1 MKAYIAENV
10 RGVYA
15 FGEDGTLIANREFQ
29 GEPAKA
35 LDRLLK
41 GEPVEELVG
50 LLEELNGGEYTEFVV
65 EDTELARKLKEMEY
79 SATAEF
85 PNVAGEELRS
95 SPEEFLGE
103 NWFEEYFNAGVALT
117 RARIQEQS
125 GARDKMIIQAIEA
138 LDDID
143 KVTNLLV
150 SRLREWYG
158 LHFPELDE
166 ILPKHEQYVA
176 FVSMVGAKEN
186 PNDDKLKK
194 LGFPDSKAEKILK
207 AAEKS
212 MGAPLGR
219 FDEGVIK
226 KLAGEINDL
235 YRLRGEIENY
245 LETAMDEVAP
255 NLKALVGAKLGARLL
270 SLAGGLKELAM
281 MPASTI
287 QVLGAEKAL
296 FRHLRSGAKPPKHG
310 VIFQYPAI
318 NRSPWWQRGKIA
330 RALAG
335 KLAIAARVDYFSGEY
350 IGEELKQ
357 ELEMRIEEIKGK
369 YPNPPKRKAKPEKK
383 KKEKFKGKKGK
394 GGKYEKGRKFEK
406 KEKFKGKKS
415 EKGGKDKRNKG
426 EKKKKKPKGGK
437 R

>member
-1 MKAYIAENV
+1 MRVYIAENV

-15 FGEDGTLIANREFQ
+15 FDGDGRLISSAHFT
-29 GEPAKA
+29 GDPAAKI
-35 LDRLLK
+35 DRLMK
-41 GEPVEELVG
+41 GKPVDELTG
-50 LLEELNGGEYTEFVV
+50 LLEGLSASGYTEFVV
-65 EDTELARKLKEMEY
+65 EDSELARNLKELGY
-79 SATAEF
+79 SATSEF
-85 PNVAGEELRS
+85 PNVAGERLRS

-103 NWFEEYFNAGVALT
+103 NWFGEYYRIGVSLT
-117 RARIQEQS
+117 RLRIQEQS

-166 ILPKHEQYVA
+166 LLPKHEQYVT
-176 FVSMVGAKEN
+176 FVAEIGAREN
-186 PNDDKLKK
+186 LTPEKLRS
-194 LGFPDSKAEKILK
+194 LGFPEAKAEKILK

-212 MGAPLGR
+212 MGAELGR
-219 FDEGVIK
+219 FDSEIIR
-226 KLAGEINDL
+226 KLAGEIIDL
-235 YRLRGEIENY
+235 YRLRGEIEDY
-245 LETAMDEVAP
+245 LENAMAEVAP

-270 SLAGGLKELAM
+270 SLSGGLRELAM

-350 IGEELKQ
+350 IGEELKK
-357 ELEMRIEEIKGK
+357 ELEARIEEIKKK
-369 YPNPPKRKAKPEKK
+369 YPNPPKRKSKPEKK
-383 KKEKFKGKKGK
+383 KKEKFKAKK
-394 GGKYEKGRKFEK
+394 KGRKFEK
-406 KEKFKGKKS
+406 REKGRGMKGKK
-415 EKGGKDKRNKG
+415 EKS
-426 EKKKKKPKGGK
+426 KKKKSRGGK

>member
-1 MKAYIAENV
+1 MKAYLAENV
-10 RGVYA
+10 RGIYA
-15 FGEDGTLIANREFQ
+15 FDETGKLIASKPFSGKPEIS
-29 GEPAKA
+29 

-41 GEPVEELVG
+41 GEPSDEL
-50 LLEELNGGEYTEFVV
+50 LAFLEELSGEGYNEFVV
-65 EDTELARKLKEMEY
+65 EDTELSRNLKEFGY
-79 SATAEF
+79 NVTAEF
-85 PNVAGEELRS
+85 PNIAGEKLRS

-103 NWFEEYFNAGVALT
+103 GWFDEYFSVGVALT
-117 RARIQEQS
+117 RLRIQEQS

-143 KVTNLLV
+143 KVINLLV
-150 SRLREWYG
+150 SRLREWYS

-166 ILPKHEQYVA
+166 ILPKHQQYVA
-176 FVSMVGAKEN
+176 FVKEIGPREN
-186 PNDDKLKK
+186 VSREKLEE
-194 LGFPDSKAEKILK
+194 LGFSEGKIEKILK

-212 MGAPLGR
+212 MGAPLGK
-219 FDEGVIK
+219 FDSEIIR
-226 KLAGEINDL
+226 KLASEISDL
-235 YRLRGEIENY
+235 YKLREQIEDY
-245 LETAMDEVAP
+245 LETAVGEVAP
-255 NLKALVGAKLGARLL
+255 NLKALVGAKLAARLM

-296 FRHLRSGAKPPKHG
+296 FRHLRTGAKPPKHG

-350 IGEELKQ
+350 IGEELKK
-357 ELEMRIEEIKGK
+357 ELEQRIKEIKEK
-369 YPNPPKRKAKPEKK
+369 YPNPPKRKAKPVKK
-383 KKEKFKGKKGK
+383 KKEKFKGKKK
-394 GGKYEKGRKFEK
+394 GK
-406 KEKFKGKKS
+406 KEKKGRGKS
-415 EKGGKDKRNKG
+415 DKRGKDKKA
-426 EKKKKKPKGGK
+426 KKKKKGK

>member
-1 MKAYIAENV
+1 MKVYLGENV
-10 RGVYA
+10 RGIYA
-15 FGEDGTLIANREFQ
+15 FDETGKLIGSKPFGGKPEVS
-29 GEPAKA
+29 

-41 GEPVEELVG
+41 GEPSDELLA
-50 LLEELNGGEYTEFVV
+50 LLDELKGEGYEEFVV
-65 EDTELARKLKEMEY
+65 EDPELSRNLKELGY
-79 SATAEF
+79 NVTAEF
-85 PNVAGEELRS
+85 PNLAGEKLRS
-95 SPEEFLGE
+95 NPEEFLGKG
-103 NWFEEYFNAGVALT
+103 WFDEYFSVGVALT
-117 RARIQEQS
+117 RLRIQEQS

-143 KVTNLLV
+143 KVINLLV

-166 ILPKHEQYVA
+166 ILPKHGQYVT
-176 FVSMVGAKEN
+176 FVREIGPRESVTRE
-186 PNDDKLKK
+186 KLEE
-194 LGFPDSKAEKILK
+194 LGFSEGKIEKILK
-207 AAEKS
+207 AAESS
-212 MGAPLGR
+212 MGAPLGK
-219 FDEGVIK
+219 FDADIIV
-226 KLAGEINDL
+226 KLASEISDL
-235 YRLRGEIENY
+235 YRLREQIEDY
-245 LETAMDEVAP
+245 LETAVGEVAP
-255 NLKALVGAKLGARLL
+255 NLKALVGAKLTARLM
-270 SLAGGLKELAM
+270 SLAGGLRELAM

-350 IGEELKQ
+350 IAEELKQ
-357 ELEMRIEEIKGK
+357 EIEQRIQEIKQK

-383 KKEKFKGKKGK
+383 KKKFKGKEKRGK
-394 GGKYEKGRKFEK
+394 GFGGKK
-406 KEKFKGKKS
+406 KEKAVKGKKV
-415 EKGGKDKRNKG
+415 EKGKKR
-426 EKKKKKPKGGK
+426 KKGK

>member
-1 MKAYIAENV
+1 MTMKAYIAENV
-10 RGVYA
+10 RGIYA
-15 FGEDGTLIANREFQ
+15 FDGDGNLIESKPF
-29 GEPAKA
+29 AKKPEA
-35 LDRLLK
+35 SLDKLLK
-41 GEPVEELVG
+41 GEPVDELIR
-50 LLEELNGGEYTEFVV
+50 LIDELSEKGYTEFIV
-65 EDTELARKLKEMEY
+65 EDTELARNLKELGY

-85 PNVAGEELRS
+85 PNIAGEKLRAN
-95 SPEEFLGE
+95 PGEFLGGG
-103 NWFEEYFNAGVALT
+103 WFDEYFNVGVALT
-117 RARIQEQS
+117 RLRIQEQS

-143 KVTNLLV
+143 KVVNLLV

-176 FVSMVGAKEN
+176 FVSAVGSRENATEERLKSLGLPDAKV
-186 PNDDKLKK
+186 
-194 LGFPDSKAEKILK
+194 EKILK

-212 MGAPLGR
+212 MGAPLGK
-219 FDEGVIK
+219 FDEDIIR
-226 KLAGEINDL
+226 KLAGEISDL
-235 YRLRGEIENY
+235 YKLRRQIEDY

-255 NLKALVGAKLGARLL
+255 NLKALVGAKLAARLM
-270 SLAGGLKELAM
+270 SLAGGLRELAM

-296 FRHLRSGAKPPKHG
+296 FRHLRTGAKPPKHG

-350 IGEELKQ
+350 IAEELKQ
-357 ELEMRIEEIKGK
+357 EIEQRIQEIKQK
-369 YPNPPKRKAKPEKK
+369 YPNPPKRKAKPAKK
-383 KKEKFKGKKGK
+383 KKKAKGKKKGK
-394 GGKYEKGRKFEK
+394 KFEK
-406 KEKFKGKKS
+406 KEKAKGKR
-415 EKGGKDKRNKG
+415 EKGGK
-426 EKKKKKPKGGK
+426 KKKAKNK

>member
-1 MKAYIAENV
+1 MKAYLAENV
-10 RGVYA
+10 RGIYA
-15 FGEDGTLIANREFQ
+15 FDEGGNLIDQRVFSGKPENS
-29 GEPAKA
+29 

-41 GEPVEELVG
+41 GEPSDELISF
-50 LLEELNGGEYTEFVV
+50 LEELKERGYDEFVV
-65 EDTELARKLKEMEY
+65 EDSELSRALKELGY
-79 SATAEF
+79 NATAEF
-85 PNVAGEELRS
+85 PNIAGEKLRS

-103 NWFEEYFNAGVALT
+103 NWFEEYFSVGVALT
-117 RARIQEQS
+117 RLRIQEQS
-125 GARDKMIIQAIEA
+125 GARDKMIIQAIES

-143 KVTNLLV
+143 KVINLLV
-150 SRLREWYG
+150 SRLREWYS

-166 ILPKHEQYVA
+166 ILPKHQQYVA
-176 FVSMVGAKEN
+176 FVKTVGPREN
-186 PNDDKLKK
+186 VSEEKLKS
-194 LGFPDSKAEKILK
+194 LGLPEGKIEKIIK
-207 AAEKS
+207 AAESS
-212 MGAPLGR
+212 MGAPLGK
-219 FDEGVIK
+219 FDAEIIV
-226 KLAGEINDL
+226 KLASEISDL
-235 YRLRGEIENY
+235 YKLREQIEDY

-350 IGEELKQ
+350 IAEELKQ
-357 ELEMRIEEIKGK
+357 EIEQRIQEIKEK
-369 YPNPPKRKAKPEKK
+369 YPNPPKRKAKPAKK
-383 KKEKFKGKKGK
+383 KKEKAKGKKKGK
-394 GGKYEKGRKFEK
+394 GEKGRKFEK
-406 KEKFKGKKS
+406 KEKMKGKK
-415 EKGGKDKRNKG
+415 D
-426 EKKKKKPKGGK
+426 KKKKKKGKGGK

>member
-1 MKAYIAENV
+1 MRVYIAENV

-15 FGEDGTLIANREFQ
+15 FDESGKLIASKPFSGKPETS
-29 GEPAKA
+29 

-41 GEPVEELVG
+41 GEPSDELSALLDELKGEGYEE
-50 LLEELNGGEYTEFVV
+50 FIV
-65 EDTELARKLKEMEY
+65 EDTELSRKLKELGY
-79 SATAEF
+79 NATAEF
-85 PNVAGEELRS
+85 PNLAGEKLRS

-103 NWFEEYFNAGVALT
+103 NWFDEYYTVGVALT
-117 RARIQEQS
+117 RLRIQEQS

-143 KVTNLLV
+143 KVINLLV

-166 ILPKHEQYVA
+166 ILPKHPQYVT
-176 FVSMVGAKEN
+176 FVKEIGPREN
-186 PNDDKLKK
+186 VSREKLEK
-194 LGFPDSKAEKILK
+194 LGFSEGKIKKILK

-212 MGAPLGR
+212 MGAPLGK
-219 FDEGVIK
+219 FDSEIIR
-226 KLAGEINDL
+226 KLASEISDL
-235 YRLRGEIENY
+235 YKLREQIEDY

-255 NLKALVGAKLGARLL
+255 NLKALVGAKLAARLM

-296 FRHLRSGAKPPKHG
+296 FRHLRTGAKPPKHG

-350 IGEELKQ
+350 IGEELKK
-357 ELEMRIEEIKGK
+357 ELEQRIKEIKEK

-383 KKEKFKGKKGK
+383 KKKKFKGKEKKGK
-394 GGKYEKGRKFEK
+394 KHEKGRKEK
-406 KEKFKGKKS
+406 KGKGKPDK
-415 EKGGKDKRNKG
+415 KG
-426 EKKKKKPKGGK
+426 KKKKKGK

>member
-1 MKAYIAENV
+1 MKAYLAENV
-10 RGVYA
+10 RGIYA
-15 FGEDGTLIANREFQ
+15 FDESGNLIDQRVFSGRPEAS
-29 GEPAKA
+29 

-41 GEPVEELVG
+41 GEPSDELISF
-50 LLEELNGGEYTEFVV
+50 LDELRERGYDEFVL
-65 EDTELARKLKEMEY
+65 EDSELSRNLKELGY
-79 SATAEF
+79 NTSAEF
-85 PNVAGEELRS
+85 PNVAGEKLRS

-103 NWFEEYFNAGVALT
+103 SWFEEYFNVGVALT
-117 RARIQEQS
+117 RLRIQEQS
-125 GARDKMIIQAIEA
+125 GARDKMIIQAIES

-143 KVTNLLV
+143 KVINLLV
-150 SRLREWYG
+150 SRLREWYS

-166 ILPKHEQYVA
+166 ILPKHQQYVA
-176 FVSMVGAKEN
+176 FVKAVGPREN
-186 PNDDKLKK
+186 VSEEKLKS
-194 LGFPDSKAEKILK
+194 LGLPEGKIEKIIR
-207 AAEKS
+207 AAETS
-212 MGAPLGR
+212 MGAPLGK
-219 FDEGVIK
+219 FDADIIM
-226 KLAGEINDL
+226 KLASEISDL
-235 YRLRGEIENY
+235 YRLREQIEDY
-245 LETAMDEVAP
+245 LEMAMDEVAP

-350 IGEELKQ
+350 IAEELKQ
-357 ELEMRIEEIKGK
+357 EIEQRIQEIKQK

-383 KKEKFKGKKGK
+383 KKKKFRGKEKRGKGFGGKKKEKAGKGKKG
-394 GGKYEKGRKFEK
+394 
-406 KEKFKGKKS
+406 
-415 EKGGKDKRNKG
+415 EKGGK
-426 EKKKKKPKGGK
+426 KKKKGK

>member
-1 MKAYIAENV
+1 
-10 RGVYA
+10 
-15 FGEDGTLIANREFQ
+15 
-29 GEPAKA
+29 
-35 LDRLLK
+35 
-41 GEPVEELVG
+41 
-50 LLEELNGGEYTEFVV
+50 
-65 EDTELARKLKEMEY
+65 
-79 SATAEF
+79 
-85 PNVAGEELRS
+85 
-95 SPEEFLGE
+95 
-103 NWFEEYFNAGVALT
+103 
-117 RARIQEQS
+117 
-125 GARDKMIIQAIEA
+125 MIIQAIEA

-143 KVTNLLV
+143 KVINLLV

-176 FVSMVGAKEN
+176 FVKTVGSREN
-186 PNDDKLKK
+186 LSEEKLKE
-194 LGFPDSKAEKILK
+194 LGLSDAKGEKILK
-207 AAEKS
+207 ASKNS
-212 MGAPLGR
+212 MGAPLGK
-219 FDEGVIK
+219 FDEEIII
-226 KLAGEINDL
+226 KLAEEISDL
-235 YRLRGEIENY
+235 YKLRRQIEDY

-255 NLKALVGAKLGARLL
+255 NLKALVGAKLAARLM

-357 ELEMRIEEIKGK
+357 ELEQRIQEIKQK

-383 KKEKFKGKKGK
+383 KKKFKGKEKKGRGF
-394 GGKYEKGRKFEK
+394 GGKR
-406 KEKFKGKKS
+406 KEKARKGQ
-415 EKGGKDKRNKG
+415 KGKG
-426 EKKKKKPKGGK
+426 EKKKKKGK

>member
-1 MKAYIAENV
+1 MKVYIAENV

-15 FGEDGTLIANREFQ
+15 FDESGKLIASKPFSGKPEVS
-29 GEPAKA
+29 

-41 GEPVEELVG
+41 GEPSDELLV
-50 LLEELNGGEYTEFVV
+50 LLDELGGEGYEEFVV
-65 EDTELARKLKEMEY
+65 EDTELSRKLKELGY
-79 SATAEF
+79 NATAEF
-85 PNVAGEELRS
+85 PNLAGEKLRS

-103 NWFEEYFNAGVALT
+103 NWFDEYYTVGVALT
-117 RARIQEQS
+117 RLRIQEQS

-143 KVTNLLV
+143 KVINLLV

-166 ILPKHEQYVA
+166 ILPKHPQYVA
-176 FVSMVGAKEN
+176 FVKEIGPREN
-186 PNDDKLKK
+186 VSREKLEK
-194 LGFPDSKAEKILK
+194 LGFSEGKVEKILK

-212 MGAPLGR
+212 MGAPLGK
-219 FDEGVIK
+219 FDSEIIR
-226 KLAGEINDL
+226 KLASEISDL
-235 YRLRGEIENY
+235 YKLREQIEDY
-245 LETAMDEVAP
+245 LETAVGEVAP
-255 NLKALVGAKLGARLL
+255 NLKALVGAKLAARLM

-296 FRHLRSGAKPPKHG
+296 FRHLRTGAKPPKHG

-350 IGEELKQ
+350 IGEELKK
-357 ELEMRIEEIKGK
+357 ELEQRIKEIKEK

-383 KKEKFKGKKGK
+383 KKKKFKGKDKKGK
-394 GGKYEKGRKFEK
+394 KHEKGRKEK
-406 KEKFKGKKS
+406 KGKGKP
-415 EKGGKDKRNKG
+415 DKRG
-426 EKKKKKPKGGK
+426 KKKKKGK

>member
-15 FGEDGTLIANREFQ
+15 FDGDGNLIASRPFAGKPE
-29 GEPAKA
+29 AS
-35 LDRLLK
+35 LDKLLK
-41 GEPVEELVG
+41 GEPTDE
-50 LLEELNGGEYTEFVV
+50 LLELIDELGGKGYTEFIV
-65 EDTELARKLKEMEY
+65 EDTELARKLKELGH

-85 PNVAGEELRS
+85 PNIAGEELRS
-95 SPEEFLGE
+95 SPEEFLGDK
-103 NWFEEYFNAGVALT
+103 WFDEYFSVGVALT
-117 RARIQEQS
+117 RLRIQEQS

-143 KVTNLLV
+143 KVVNLLV

-176 FVSMVGAKEN
+176 FVSAIGAKEN
-186 PNDDKLKK
+186 ATEESLKS
-194 LGFPDSKAEKILK
+194 LGLPEGKVEKILK

-212 MGAPLGR
+212 MGAPLGK
-219 FDEGVIK
+219 FDEGIIK

-235 YRLRGEIENY
+235 YKLRRQIEDY

-255 NLKALVGAKLGARLL
+255 NLKALVGAKLAARLM
-270 SLAGGLKELAM
+270 SLAGGLRELAM

-287 QVLGAEKAL
+287 QVLGAVKAL

-350 IGEELKQ
+350 IAEELKQ
-357 ELEMRIEEIKGK
+357 ELEARIKEIKQK
-369 YPNPPKRKAKPEKK
+369 YPNPPKRKARPEKKK
-383 KKEKFKGKKGK
+383 KKEKFKGKKKGK
-394 GGKYEKGRKFEK
+394 GKPEKGRKFEK
-406 KEKFKGKKS
+406 KEKG
-415 EKGGKDKRNKG
+415 
-426 EKKKKKPKGGK
+426 KKKKKKGKGK

>member
-1 MKAYIAENV
+1 MKAYISENV
-10 RGVYA
+10 RGIYA
-15 FGEDGTLIANREFQ
+15 FDESGKLIGSKPFSGKPEVS
-29 GEPAKA
+29 

-41 GEPVEELVG
+41 GEPSDELIEF
-50 LLEELNGGEYTEFVV
+50 LDELGNEGYTEFVV
-65 EDTELARKLKEMEY
+65 EDSELSRNLKELGY
-79 SATAEF
+79 NATAEF
-85 PNVAGEELRS
+85 PNIAGEKLRS

-103 NWFEEYFNAGVALT
+103 NWFDEYFSVGVALT
-117 RARIQEQS
+117 RLRIQEQS

-143 KVTNLLV
+143 KVINLLV

-166 ILPKHEQYVA
+166 LLPKHPQYVA
-176 FVSMVGAKEN
+176 FVKEIGPREN
-186 PNDDKLKK
+186 ATRERLEK
-194 LGFPDSKAEKILK
+194 LGFSEGKMEKILE

-212 MGAPLGR
+212 MGAPLGK
-219 FDEGVIK
+219 FDSAIIQ
-226 KLAGEINDL
+226 KLASEISDL
-235 YRLRGEIENY
+235 YKLREQIEDY

-255 NLKALVGAKLGARLL
+255 NLKALVGAKLAARLM

-335 KLAIAARVDYFSGEY
+335 KLAIATRVDYFSGEY
-350 IGEELKQ
+350 IGEELKK
-357 ELEMRIEEIKGK
+357 ELEQRIQEIKEK
-369 YPNPPKRKAKPEKK
+369 YPNPPKRKARPEKK
-383 KKEKFKGKKGK
+383 KKEKKKFKGKGKGKPEKGKGFGGKREGEGKKDKKKKKKGK
-394 GGKYEKGRKFEK
+394 GGKR
-406 KEKFKGKKS
+406 
-415 EKGGKDKRNKG
+415 
-426 EKKKKKPKGGK
+426 
-437 R
+437 

>member
-1 MKAYIAENV
+1 MKAYLAENV
-10 RGVYA
+10 RGIYA
-15 FGEDGTLIANREFQ
+15 FDESGNLIDQKVFSGKPEVS
-29 GEPAKA
+29 

-41 GEPVEELVG
+41 GESSDEL
-50 LLEELNGGEYTEFVV
+50 LSFLKELESRGYDEFVV
-65 EDTELARKLKEMEY
+65 EDSELSRALKELGY
-79 SATAEF
+79 NVTAEF
-85 PNVAGEELRS
+85 PNIAGEKLRS
-95 SPEEFLGE
+95 IPEEFLGE
-103 NWFEEYFNAGVALT
+103 NWFDEYFSVGVALT
-117 RARIQEQS
+117 RLRIQEQS

-143 KVTNLLV
+143 KVINLLV
-150 SRLREWYG
+150 SRLREWYS

-166 ILPKHEQYVA
+166 ILPKHQQYVA
-176 FVSMVGAKEN
+176 FVKAIGPREN
-186 PNDDKLKK
+186 VTEEKLRE
-194 LGFPDSKAEKILK
+194 LGLPDGKIEKIVK
-207 AAEKS
+207 AAESS
-212 MGAPLGR
+212 MGAPLGK
-219 FDEGVIK
+219 FDSDIIQ
-226 KLAGEINDL
+226 KLASEISDL
-235 YRLRGEIENY
+235 YKLREQIEDY

-296 FRHLRSGAKPPKHG
+296 FRHLRTGAKPPKHG

-350 IGEELKQ
+350 IAEELKQ
-357 ELEMRIEEIKGK
+357 ELEQRIKEIKEK

-383 KKEKFKGKKGK
+383 KKEKKFKKKGKEKFRGREKKKGK
-394 GGKYEKGRKFEK
+394 GE
-406 KEKFKGKKS
+406 GKK
-415 EKGGKDKRNKG
+415 GG
-426 EKKKKKPKGGK
+426 KKKKKAK

>member
-10 RGVYA
+10 RGIYA
-15 FGEDGTLIANREFQ
+15 FDESGKLITSKPFSGKPEIS
-29 GEPAKA
+29 
-35 LDRLLK
+35 LDKLLK
-41 GEPVEELVG
+41 GEPSDELLT
-50 LLEELNGGEYTEFVV
+50 LLEELRGEGYDEFVV
-65 EDTELARKLKEMEY
+65 EDTELSRKLKELNY
-79 SATAEF
+79 TATAEF
-85 PNVAGEELRS
+85 PNLAGEKLRS
-95 SPEEFLGE
+95 NPAEFLGE
-103 NWFEEYFNAGVALT
+103 NWFDEYYTVGVALT
-117 RARIQEQS
+117 RLRIQEQS

-143 KVTNLLV
+143 KVINLLV

-166 ILPKHEQYVA
+166 ILPKHPQYVA
-176 FVSMVGAKEN
+176 FVKEIGPREN
-186 PNDDKLKK
+186 VTRERLEK
-194 LGFPDSKAEKILK
+194 LGFSEGKIEKILR

-212 MGAPLGR
+212 MGAPLGK
-219 FDEGVIK
+219 FDSEIIR
-226 KLAGEINDL
+226 KLASEISDL
-235 YRLRGEIENY
+235 YKLREQIEDY
-245 LETAMDEVAP
+245 LEMAMDEVAP
-255 NLKALVGAKLGARLL
+255 NLKALVGAKLAARLM

-296 FRHLRSGAKPPKHG
+296 FRHLRTGAKPPKHG

-350 IGEELKQ
+350 IGEELKK
-357 ELEMRIEEIKGK
+357 ELEQRIKEIKEK

-383 KKEKFKGKKGK
+383 KKKFKPKKS
-394 GGKYEKGRKFEK
+394 K
-406 KEKFKGKKS
+406 KEKKGQKERRGKGKP
-415 EKGGKDKRNKG
+415 
-426 EKKKKKPKGGK
+426 EKKKKKKKSKGGK

>member
-1 MKAYIAENV
+1 MKVYIAENV
-10 RGVYA
+10 RGIYA
-15 FGEDGTLIANREFQ
+15 FDESGKLIASKPFSGKPEVS
-29 GEPAKA
+29 

-41 GEPVEELVG
+41 GEPSDELLV
-50 LLEELNGGEYTEFVV
+50 LLDELGGEGYEEFIV
-65 EDTELARKLKEMEY
+65 EDTELSRKLKELGY
-79 SATAEF
+79 NATAEF
-85 PNVAGEELRS
+85 PNLAGEKLRS

-103 NWFEEYFNAGVALT
+103 NWFDEYYTVGVALT
-117 RARIQEQS
+117 RLRIQEQS

-143 KVTNLLV
+143 KVINLLV

-166 ILPKHEQYVA
+166 ILPKHPQYVA
-176 FVSMVGAKEN
+176 FVKEIGPREN
-186 PNDDKLKK
+186 VSREKLEK
-194 LGFPDSKAEKILK
+194 LGFSEGKVEKILK

-212 MGAPLGR
+212 MGAPLGK
-219 FDEGVIK
+219 FDSEIIR
-226 KLAGEINDL
+226 KLASEISDL
-235 YRLRGEIENY
+235 YKLREQIEDY
-245 LETAMDEVAP
+245 LETAVGEVAP
-255 NLKALVGAKLGARLL
+255 NLKALVGAKLAARLM

-296 FRHLRSGAKPPKHG
+296 FRHLRTGAKPPKHG

-350 IGEELKQ
+350 IGEELKK
-357 ELEMRIEEIKGK
+357 ELEQRIKEIKEK

-383 KKEKFKGKKGK
+383 KKKKFKGKDKKGK
-394 GGKYEKGRKFEK
+394 KHEKGRKEK
-406 KEKFKGKKS
+406 KGKGKP
-415 EKGGKDKRNKG
+415 DKRG
-426 EKKKKKPKGGK
+426 KKKKKGK

>member
-1 MKAYIAENV
+1 MMMKAYIAENV

-15 FGEDGTLIANREFQ
+15 FDGDGNLIASRPFTGKPEVS
-29 GEPAKA
+29 
-35 LDRLLK
+35 LDKLLK
-41 GEPVEELVG
+41 GEPTDELLELIEELS
-50 LLEELNGGEYTEFVV
+50 GEGYTEFVV
-65 EDTELARKLKEMEY
+65 EDTELARGLKELGY
-79 SATAEF
+79 DATAEF
-85 PNVAGEELRS
+85 PTVAGERLRS
-95 SPEEFLGE
+95 NPEEFLGE
-103 NWFEEYFNAGVALT
+103 NWFDEYFSVGVALT
-117 RARIQEQS
+117 RLRIQEQS

-176 FVSMVGAKEN
+176 FVSSIGAKEN
-186 PNDDKLKK
+186 ATEEKLKA
-194 LGFPDSKAEKILK
+194 LGLPDAKVEKILN

-212 MGAPLGR
+212 MGAPLGK
-219 FDEGVIK
+219 FDEDIIR
-226 KLAGEINDL
+226 KLASEINDL
-235 YRLRGEIENY
+235 YKLRKQIEDY
-245 LETAMDEVAP
+245 LETTMDEVAP
-255 NLKALVGAKLGARLL
+255 NLKALVGAKLAARLM
-270 SLAGGLKELAM
+270 SLAGGLRELAI

-350 IGEELKQ
+350 IAEELKQ
-357 ELEMRIEEIKGK
+357 EIEQRIQEIKQK

-383 KKEKFKGKKGK
+383 KKEKKKFKEKKGK
-394 GGKYEKGRKFEK
+394 GKQEKGRKFEK
-406 KEKFKGKKS
+406 KDKFKGKKD
-415 EKGGKDKRNKG
+415 KGGKKKK
-426 EKKKKKPKGGK
+426 EKKSK

>member
-10 RGVYA
+10 RGIYA
-15 FGEDGTLIANREFQ
+15 FDESGKLITSKPFSEKP
-29 GEPAKA
+29 EIS
-35 LDRLLK
+35 LDKLLK
-41 GEPVEELVG
+41 GEPSDELLA
-50 LLEELNGGEYTEFVV
+50 LLEELRREGYDEFVV
-65 EDTELARKLKEMEY
+65 EDTELSRKLKELNY
-79 SATAEF
+79 TATAEF
-85 PNVAGEELRS
+85 PNIAGEKLRS
-95 SPEEFLGE
+95 NPAEFLGE
-103 NWFEEYFNAGVALT
+103 NWFDEYYTVGVALT
-117 RARIQEQS
+117 RLRIQEQS

-143 KVTNLLV
+143 KVINLLV

-166 ILPKHEQYVA
+166 ILPKHPQYVA
-176 FVSMVGAKEN
+176 FVKEIGSREN
-186 PNDDKLKK
+186 VTRERLEK
-194 LGFPDSKAEKILK
+194 LGFSEGKIEKILR
-207 AAEKS
+207 ASEKS
-212 MGAPLGR
+212 MGAPLGK
-219 FDEGVIK
+219 FDSEIIR
-226 KLAGEINDL
+226 KLASEISDL
-235 YRLRGEIENY
+235 YKLREQIEDY
-245 LETAMDEVAP
+245 LEMAMDEVAP
-255 NLKALVGAKLGARLL
+255 NLKALVGAKLAARLM

-296 FRHLRSGAKPPKHG
+296 FRHLRTGAKPPKHG

-350 IGEELKQ
+350 IGEELKK
-357 ELEMRIEEIKGK
+357 ELEQRIKEIKEK

-383 KKEKFKGKKGK
+383 KKKFKPKKS
-394 GGKYEKGRKFEK
+394 K
-406 KEKFKGKKS
+406 KEKKGQKERRGKGKP
-415 EKGGKDKRNKG
+415 
-426 EKKKKKPKGGK
+426 EKKKKKKKSKGGK